1 MNSPMNSTVNM
12 NRETALRIALA
23 ARAMPGI
30 SVGQLL
36 EILHQRIDGELTE
49 ESLQTVTVTDLKT
62 GFASA
67 DGEEDGEDIGIG
79 LPAMKDA
86 VRILWGEHVTEA
98 LPQPVAPDSLAEG
111 SIRVAIASNNG
122 ERLDG
127 HFGSC
132 LRFLVYQ
139 VSPTGKALVAIRSA
153 LEADFAEDKNAYR
166 AELIADCQVL
176 YVVSIGGPAAAK
188 VVKTGIYPMKKID
201 GGQADEILAE
211 LQQVMASAPP
221 PWLAKLLGIAAEQ
234 RVRFALSDE
243 AACA

>member
-1 MNSPMNSTVNM
+1 MNSPM

-86 VRILWGEHVTEA
+86 VRILWGEHVSEA
-98 LPQPVAPDSLAEG
+98 LPQPVALDSLAEG

-132 LRFLVYQ
+132 LRFLIYQ
-139 VSPTGKALVAIRSA
+139 VSPSGKALVAIRSA
-153 LEADFAEDKNAYR
+153 LEADFAEDRNAYR

-201 GGQADEILAE
+201 GGHADEILAE